1 MYKITRLDNGIKVVT
16 YSMPRASSAAVGI
29 WVAVGSRYENSA
41 ISGISHF
48 VEHLLFKGTRKRSA
62 KDIKQSIEGKGG
74 SLNAFTSD
82 EITCYLCKVLA
93 KDLRLGL
100 DVLADMV
107 SGSLLKENDIK
118 RERGVICEEIKMYLD
133 LPNHHVNELLNELL
147 WPKQP
152 LGRLISGTVETVNRI
167 KRSDIKNHME
177 KFYIPSNMIVS
188 ACGAITHAD
197 TLRWCEKYLVK
208 ESKKKTLPFQKA
220 KTLQAKPRFNFY
232 HQKTK
237 QSHIALGFHS
247 FSRLHPDRYALD
259 LLNIVL
265 GANMSSR
272 LFEEVREKRGLAYAI
287 RSDVQKHQDTGAF
300 VINMGVEN
308 GKASRAL
315 DVVLRELDKI
325 HGKEVGEGELNRA
338 KEFFKGQFLLALE
351 ESLNH
356 MLWMGEKL
364 LTIKHIPDINEILKK
379 INSVSGR
386 DLKNVAKK
394 IFSSRHLNLAV
405 IGPLSE
411 KEKAAIGRRL

>member
-1 MYKITRLDNGIKVVT
+1 MYKITRLDNGIRVVT
-16 YSMPRASSAAVGI
+16 YSMPRANSAAIGI

-41 ISGISHF
+41 VSGISHF
-48 VEHLLFKGTRKRSA
+48 IEHLLFKGTRKRSA
-62 KDIKQSIEGKGG
+62 KEIKQSIEGKGG
-74 SLNAFTSD
+74 SLNGFTSD

-107 SGSLLKENDIK
+107 SGPLLKENDIK

-152 LGRLISGTVETVNRI
+152 LGRLISGTVETVSRI
-167 KRSDIKNHME
+167 KRSDIKRHMD
-177 KFYIPSNMIVS
+177 KFYVPSNMIVS

-197 TLRWCEKYLVK
+197 ALKWCEKYLVK
-208 ESKKKTLPFQKA
+208 ESRKKTLPFQKA
-220 KTLQAKPRFNFY
+220 KILQAKPRFNFY

-237 QSHIALGFHS
+237 QCHVALGFHS

-308 GKASRAL
+308 GKAGRAL

-364 LTIKHIPDINEILKK
+364 LTLRRIPDINEILKK
-379 INSVSGR
+379 IDSVTAR

-394 IFSSRHLNLAV
+394 IFTSRHLNLAV

-411 KEKAAIGRRL
+411 KEKTAIGRRL